1 KDDARRVAKW
11 NGEGGQEVSSR
22 LLTTKQVAERLGLS
36 PQTVSQH
43 AKRGVIPGASDIS
56 PNQRRAVWRFDAD
69 VLEAWLASR
78 RTGDPWRK
86 PDRESVVEGKR
97 YCRSRRWSRT
107 K

>member
-1 KDDARRVAKW
+1 M
-11 NGEGGQEVSSR
+11 SSR

-86 PDRESVVEGKR
+86 PKGAK
-97 YCRSRRWSRT
+97 